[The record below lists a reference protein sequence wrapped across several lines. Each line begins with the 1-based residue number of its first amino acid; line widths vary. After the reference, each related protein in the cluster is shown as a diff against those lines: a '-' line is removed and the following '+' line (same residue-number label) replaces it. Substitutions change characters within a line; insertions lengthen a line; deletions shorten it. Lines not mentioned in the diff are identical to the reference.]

1 MKTERLTESN
11 FKIIDNHIHLEVNL
25 YNQILPINISLS
37 EDNINIE
44 SIDKEIYSPVKADGY
59 KFIKKHLTLIL

>member
-11 FKIIDNHIHLEVNL
+11 FKIIDNHIHLEVNI
-25 YNQILPINISLS
+25 YNQILPIKISLS

-44 SIDKEIYSPVKADGY
+44 SIDKEIIFEV
-59 KFIKKHLTLIL
+59 